1 MRAFRQ
7 RSPEYR
13 AMDRRPRHALTLLF
27 GALAVAGC
35 ASRPTPI
42 AYRPITIDAH
52 CAQREDDGFREDAR
66 LSVADNRVRTIDW
79 QLWVGRRGGCR
90 FALAD
95 FRQTREKPQ
104 VELRAND
111 GSSCRLFVWQEPGR
125 VTLAHADCE
134 ARCTAGIYD
143 EAWPVSFDPSS
154 GGCAVLTGP
163 VR

>member
-1 MRAFRQ
+1 MIALRAC
-7 RSPEYR
+7 
-13 AMDRRPRHALTLLF
+13 ALLISACASIVT
-27 GALAVAGC
+27 GC

-42 AYRPITIDAH
+42 AYHPITIAAH
-52 CAQREDDGFREDAR
+52 CAQREEDGFREDAS
-66 LSVADNRVRTIDW
+66 LIVDDNRVRALDW
-79 QLWVGRRGGCR
+79 QLWVGQRGSCR

-104 VELRAND
+104 VELLAKD
-111 GSSCRLFVWQEPGR
+111 GSHCRLFVWQQPGR

-154 GGCAVLTGP
+154 GRCATL
-163 VR
+163 R